1 MPFAEIASALIHSPA
16 RSFASHVL
24 RSRPLQMGVQSRPPM
39 TLPPI
44 AARLS
49 RLHPAQFARQR
60 LIRKTTNLPW
70 ALAWILALAACKR
83 DAPQDHAKVETRV
96 TPVNVAT
103 SNEIDPPAPEPSAAP
118 EPSVTASTIVPAKP
132 PEPPKLPSWAR
143 NPPQPPGV
151 PGLFAR
157 GLTGPIKEPFEGLLV
172 CRIAVSGRWDAEI
185 PFFGSVSQTYPDIR
199 VRYGPHSVDL
209 PRSSPSGTAVFAG
222 VKLDASSIVGLSVI
236 DVDPFFDDPIGYVAL
251 EAKDGFPMKAETK
264 SLKVVCRGVPR
275 SALDAQIKARDA
287 ALTRA
292 LVAMETSKV
301 PIDLARPDACRPVIE
316 SAQQAV
322 MQMASYV
329 GFDDTNVR
337 AAIARIGAV
346 EASQAER
353 FTALIDAELAKHPP
367 DEFQT
372 LPSARVRCH
381 STKKNRV
388 EVEIGSRPLEHQFPR
403 GGLGR
408 VQFKFI
414 STRGR
419 EEPPSVEHLYDGD
432 QIIARSNVK
441 FSPKEKVDIEFTLH
455 FPKETPYALV
465 AREGTK
471 RVFLCRASER

>member
-1 MPFAEIASALIHSPA
+1 
-16 RSFASHVL
+16 
-24 RSRPLQMGVQSRPPM
+24 M

-60 LIRKTTNLPW
+60 FIRKAANLPW
-70 ALAWILALAACKR
+70 VLAWILALAACKR
-83 DAPQDHAKVETRV
+83 DDANVETRV

-118 EPSVTASTIVPAKP
+118 QPSATASAIVPAKP
-132 PEPPKLPSWAR
+132 PEPPKLPAWAR

-172 CRIAVSGRWDAEI
+172 CRVVVSGRWDAEI
-185 PFFGSVSQTYPDIR
+185 PFFGSVSQTYPDIQ
-199 VRYGPHSVDL
+199 VRYGPTWVDL
-209 PRSSPSGTAVFAG
+209 PRSSPSGTASFSG
-222 VKLDASSIVGLSVI
+222 VKLDASSTVGLSVI
-236 DVDPFFDDPIGYVAL
+236 DVDPFFNDTIGFVDL
-251 EAKDGFPMKAETK
+251 EAKDGFPMKAEAK

-275 SALDAQIKARDA
+275 SALAAPIKARDA
-287 ALTRA
+287 AMTRA

-301 PIDLARPDACRPVIE
+301 PIDLARPDASRKVIE

-322 MQMASYV
+322 LQMATYV

-337 AAIARIGAV
+337 AAIERIAAV

-372 LPSARVRCH
+372 LPSAKVRCH
-381 STKKNRV
+381 PTKKNRV
-388 EVEIGSRPLEHQFPR
+388 QVEIGSRPLEHRFPNN
-403 GGLGR
+403 GLGR
-408 VQFKFI
+408 LQFHII

-419 EEPPSVEHLYDGD
+419 EELATSEHFYNDEQLLPGNS
-432 QIIARSNVK
+432 IK
-441 FSPKEKVDIEFTLH
+441 FAAKEKVDVEVSVA

-465 AREGTK
+465 AREGAK
-471 RVFLCRASER
+471 RVFLCRASAR